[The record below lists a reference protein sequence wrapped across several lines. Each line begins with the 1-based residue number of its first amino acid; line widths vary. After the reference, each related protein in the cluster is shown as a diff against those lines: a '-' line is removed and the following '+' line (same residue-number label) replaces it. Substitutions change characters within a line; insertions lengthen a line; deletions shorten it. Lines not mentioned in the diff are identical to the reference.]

1 MIRFVLIGIAVG
13 FQIYAL
19 VEAAGTKSPRTMS
32 RWAWV
37 LITGVVPI
45 LGPILWFWGGR
56 PTRRLPPPDDNPNFL
71 RDL

>member
-37 LITGVVPI
+37 LITGVLPI

-56 PTRRLPPPDDNPNFL
+56 PTRRLPPPDDNPSFL